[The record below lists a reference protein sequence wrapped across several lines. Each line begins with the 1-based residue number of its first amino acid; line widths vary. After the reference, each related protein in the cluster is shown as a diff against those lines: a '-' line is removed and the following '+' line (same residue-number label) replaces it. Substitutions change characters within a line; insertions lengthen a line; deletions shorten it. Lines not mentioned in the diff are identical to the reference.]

1 MSEENNYRSAAWQVL
16 THFRPEKQNS
26 AELIDKFGSDI
37 QNRAGLVDIALGT
50 IRNLTF
56 IDILIEKISDRKI
69 KRINT
74 NALNCIRIAAYEL
87 VFTNQAD
94 YAIVNEAV
102 ELSCETASKKAAGFV
117 NAVLR
122 NICRA
127 IKNKSADLKTAPP
140 EKTLPL
146 NHKTGCEFNIEILPD
161 AKKQRIEYLNL
172 AFSLPIWLVEQL
184 LAQLGYEKTLGV
196 CFASNRKPSVYARP
210 NKLKTTAEKLRETLK
225 AENID
230 CAPCHCERSEAISNT
245 SDMLKINNPGS
256 LADLNAFKQ
265 GIFVIQDLTASSVMP
280 FLNPQT
286 GWKIFDLCAAPGT
299 KTTQLAEL
307 TADKAAIIASDID
320 AARLARLT
328 ENINRLGITS
338 IEIRNYKTLI
348 DDQSCFSTA
357 DAVIVDVP
365 CSNTGVL
372 AKRVEARYRLTRN
385 MLDSIE
391 RVQLQILRT
400 AARFVKPGGKICYS
414 TCSILNQENRN
425 VVDMFLKD
433 NPQFSFEQEK
443 LTLPSAEDFDHD
455 GGYVATL
462 LKN

>member
-1 MSEENNYRSAAWQVL
+1 MSAENNYRYAAWQVL

-26 AELIDKFGSDI
+26 AELIDKFGDDI
-37 QNRAGLVDIALGT
+37 KNRAGLVDIALGT

-56 IDILIEKISDRKI
+56 IDNLIEKISDRKI

-102 ELSCETASKKAAGFV
+102 NLSCEMASKKAAGFV

-122 NICRA
+122 KICRA
-127 IKNKSADLKTAPP
+127 IKNKSAELKTAPP

-146 NHKTGCEFNIEILPD
+146 NPQTGCEFNIEILPD
-161 AKKQRIEYLNL
+161 AKKLRIEYLNL

-184 LAQLGYEKTLGV
+184 LAQLGYEKTLQV

-210 NKLKTTAEKLRETLK
+210 NKLKTTAEKLCEILK
-225 AENID
+225 TEAID
-230 CAPCHCERSEAISNT
+230 CELVEQSG
-245 SDMLKINNPGS
+245 MLKINNPGS
-256 LADLNAFKQ
+256 LAELNAFKQ
-265 GIFVIQDLTASSVMP
+265 GLFVIQDLTASSVAP

-307 TADKAAIIASDID
+307 TADKTAIIASDID
-320 AARLARLT
+320 AARLAKLT

-338 IEIRNYKTLI
+338 IKIKDYKTLI
-348 DDQSCFSTA
+348 EDHSSFSTA

-372 AKRVEARYRLTRN
+372 AKRVEARYRLTRK

-391 RVQLQILRT
+391 RVQLGILKS
-400 AARFVKPGGKICYS
+400 AAHFVKPGGKICYS

-425 VVDMFLKD
+425 VADAFLKD
-433 NPQFSFEQEK
+433 NPQFSLEREK
-443 LTLPSAEDFDHD
+443 LTLPSAENFDRD
-455 GGYVATL
+455 GGYAAIL
-462 LKN
+462 IRK

>member
-1 MSEENNYRSAAWQVL
+1 MSVENNYRCAAWQVL
-16 THFRPEKQNS
+16 THFRPEKQNL
-26 AELIDKFGSDI
+26 AELIVKFGDDI
-37 QNRAGLVDIALGT
+37 KNRAGLVDVALGT

-56 IDILIEKISDRKI
+56 IDNLIEKISARKI

-74 NALNCIRIAAYEL
+74 SALNCIRIAAYEL

-102 ELSCETASKKAAGFV
+102 ELSCQTASKKAAGFV

-127 IKNKSADLKTAPP
+127 IKNKSAELKTAPP

-146 NHKTGCEFNIEILPD
+146 NPQTGCEFNMEILPD
-161 AKKQRIEYLNL
+161 AKKFRIEYLNL

-184 LAQLGYEKTLGV
+184 LAQLGYEKTLQV

-210 NKLKTTAEKLRETLK
+210 NKLKTSAEKLREILQ

-230 CAPCHCERSEAISNT
+230 CQLVEQ
-245 SDMLKINNPGS
+245 SDMLKTNNPGS
-256 LADLNAFKQ
+256 LAELDAFKQ
-265 GIFVIQDLTASSVMP
+265 GLFVIQDLTASSVVP

-299 KTTQLAEL
+299 KTTQLAES
-307 TADKAAIIASDID
+307 TCDKAAIIASDID
-320 AARLARLT
+320 AVRLT
-328 ENINRLGITS
+328 KLAENINRLCITS
-338 IEIRNYKTLI
+338 IETRDYKTLLE
-348 DDQSCFSTA
+348 DRACFSTA

-372 AKRVEARYRLTRN
+372 AKRVEVRYRLTRN

-391 RVQLQILRT
+391 RVQLGILKS
-400 AARFVKPGGKICYS
+400 AANFVKPGGKICYS

-425 VVDMFLKD
+425 IVDIFLKD
-433 NPQFSFEQEK
+433 EPGFIFEREK
-443 LTLPSAEDFDHD
+443 LTLPSAENFDHD
-455 GGYVATL
+455 GGYTAIIIRRDGFIP
-462 LKN
+462 

>member
-1 MSEENNYRSAAWQVL
+1 MSAAEINYRSAVWQVL
-16 THFRPEKQNS
+16 TRFRPEKQNS
-26 AELIDKFGSDI
+26 AELIAQFGDGI

-56 IDILIEKISDRKI
+56 IDSLIEKISDRKI

-74 NALNCIRIAAYEL
+74 NALACIRIAAYEL
-87 VFTNQAD
+87 IFTNQAD

-117 NAVLR
+117 NAILR

-127 IKNKSADLKTAPP
+127 IKNKSAELKTAPP

-146 NHKTGCEFNIEILPD
+146 NPQTGCEFNIEILPD
-161 AKKQRIEYLNL
+161 AKKQRIEYLSC

-184 LAQLGYEKTLGV
+184 LAQLGCEKTLQV

-210 NKLKTTAEKLRETLK
+210 NKLKTTAEKLCEILK
-225 AENID
+225 AENI
-230 CAPCHCERSEAISNT
+230 ACESVKQ

-256 LADLNAFKQ
+256 LAELNAFKR
-265 GIFVIQDLTASSVMP
+265 GLFVIQDLTASSVVP

-299 KTTQLAEL
+299 KTTQLAEQ
-307 TADKAAIIASDID
+307 TGDKAVIIASDID
-320 AARLARLT
+320 AARLAKLA

-338 IEIRNYKTLI
+338 IETRDYKTLLE
-348 DDQSCFSTA
+348 DRTCFSCA
-357 DAVIVDVP
+357 DAVIADVP

-372 AKRVEARYRLTRN
+372 AKRAEARYRLTPKTLN
-385 MLDSIE
+385 SIE
-391 RVQLQILRT
+391 RVQLGILQS
-400 AARFVKPGGKICYS
+400 AANLVKPGGKICYS
-414 TCSILNQENRN
+414 TCSILEQENRN
-425 VVDMFLKD
+425 VVDIFLKD
-433 NPQFSFEQEK
+433 NSQFSLEREK
-443 LTLPSAEDFDHD
+443 LTLPSAGDFDCD
-455 GGYVATL
+455 GGYAAVL
-462 LKN
+462 IKKF